1 MQMRKV
7 VSLRGN
13 FKVEFA
19 NGKKEKLD
27 PKIAQAVQ
35 DKFQSIKRPIEKQ
48 KFQNQ
53 VAKSKKD
60 LLNALKESVQE
71 GKMGQID
78 QMMKDGKSAKE
89 IAKAMKLDVKVI
101 KQLMSSYKKEERT
114 LFRVNSKIKE
124 MKNG

>member
-89 IAKAMKLDVKVI
+89 IAKAMKLDIKIV
-101 KQLMSSYKKEERT
+101 KQLISSYTKEERT
-114 LFRVNSKIKE
+114 LFKVSSKINE

>member
-71 GKMGQID
+71 GKRGQID

-89 IAKAMKLDVKVI
+89 IAKEMKLDIKIV
-101 KQLMSSYKKEERT
+101 KQLISSYTKEERT
-114 LFRVNSKIKE
+114 LFKVSSKIKE